1 MQYYENLNGIMGAYE
16 LRGKMRSEN
25 EKEVGYTHSFP
36 LFRDLN
42 PGEVGAF
49 KASVYPL
56 CNNGFSLLSALPTI
70 HPVVRKELI
79 RLITE
84 SLREQGEL

>member
-1 MQYYENLNGIMGAYE
+1 MGNQTE
-16 LRGKMRSEN
+16 TET
-25 EKEVGYTHSFP
+25 GYTHTYP

-42 PGEVGAF
+42 PEEVKEF

-56 CNNGFSLLSALPTI
+56 CSNGFDPLFMGNI

-79 RLITE
+79 RLITK
-84 SLREQGEL
+84 SLKAQGED

>member
-1 MQYYENLNGIMGAYE
+1 MSNQTETEI
-16 LRGKMRSEN
+16 
-25 EKEVGYTHSFP
+25 GYTHTHP

-42 PGEVGAF
+42 LKDVKEF

-56 CNNGFSLLSALPTI
+56 CSNGFSLLSSLPVI

-79 RLITE
+79 RIIAE
-84 SLREQGEL
+84 SLKAQGED